1 VLELRTGAIVVTMVL
16 GLAAC
21 GGAEPPA
28 ESTGPA
34 ASQTPATSVP
44 AQPEPAEPERP
55 WMLGLRW
62 QGPADERVEFDVQ
75 YHLEGQLGTQE
86 QTTTPRVRSTWSYM
100 IGSPWVRGMTVAA
113 RMDTGSGPVAIELI
127 RARTVTDSPIIDS
140 ADDVEIDA
148 VLASTTVGA
157 DAPATLQGGA
167 VPDAT

>member
-1 VLELRTGAIVVTMVL
+1 MLELRIGWIVVTMVL

-28 ESTGPA
+28 EQASSTPSQSPA
-34 ASQTPATSVP
+34 ASDP
-44 AQPEPAEPERP
+44 AQPADESERP

-62 QGPADERVEFDVQ
+62 QGPADERVALDVQ
-75 YHLEGQLGTQE
+75 YHLDGQLGTQE
-86 QTTTPRVRSTWSYM
+86 QTTTPRVKSTWSYM

-127 RARTVTDSPIIDS
+127 RARTVTDSPIIHSD
-140 ADDVEIDA
+140 DDVEIDA
-148 VLASTTVGA
+148 VLASTTIGT

-167 VPDAT
+167 VPDGT